1 MNEPYHTLSHLALP
15 HYTVLHRRIQ
25 GAMGAFLCMLTDG
38 DLEVRK
44 SCLLMVNA
52 VTHHHPEVVAPFLRD
67 QVSECVGEGVCVCVS
82 EGGREGLSVY
92 VSV

>member
-1 MNEPYHTLSHLALP
+1 
-15 HYTVLHRRIQ
+15 
-25 GAMGAFLCMLTDG
+25 MGAFLCMLTDG

-67 QVSECVGEGVCVCVS
+67 QVSECVREGVCVCVS
-82 EGGREGLSVY
+82 EGGREGGSVC
-92 VSV
+92 VCERVNEIERKVVGKRSDRKE